1 METKSRRMKLLTIT
15 QKSQNCRFEGYD
27 AMSLML
33 ETAELRLI
41 TKRGTLEILIPL
53 CSTTDPAR
61 LPAAREE
68 KMLFMLHIILV
79 GTLTD
84 SIDSI
89 SSTGFSI
96 T

>member
-1 METKSRRMKLLTIT
+1 MKLLTIT